1 MQRTTE
7 ITRKTMKTTIQTIKV
22 ITKTTI
28 TIIKS
33 IITAI
38 RSLISAI
45 IAGGWIAII
54 IVVVIC
60 SIAMICSSI
69 FGIFFLNE
77 KDISSKSMN
86 SVIKEINLELTNK
99 ITEIEKNVQYDEYE
113 VNYNIAN
120 WKDILLLYTVIISNG
135 KEQSDVIILNNKRI
149 SELKKIFW
157 EMNIITS
164 SIEEVDKD
172 IEVTDEENNI
182 KIERKKIKI
191 LHINITNKSLQEMV
205 DFYNLNNKQR
215 EQLIELQKDEYNSM
229 WSYLLYGTQDYE
241 NNIVQV
247 ALSQVG
253 NIGGEKFWSW
263 YGFKSRVEWCAIF
276 VSWCAEQCGY
286 INSGIIPRFASC
298 DYGVNFFRSNGTWK
312 EKNYTPAP
320 GDIIFFDWDVNGI
333 VDHVGIVEKILNG
346 SVYTIEGNANDKCQQ
361 LEYKLN
367 SNIIFGYGTIN

>member
-7 ITRKTMKTTIQTIKV
+7 ITRKTMKTTIQTIKA

-135 KEQSDVIILNNKRI
+135 KE
-149 SELKKIFW
+149 
-157 EMNIITS
+157 
-164 SIEEVDKD
+164 
-172 IEVTDEENNI
+172 
-182 KIERKKIKI
+182 
-191 LHINITNKSLQEMV
+191 
-205 DFYNLNNKQR
+205 
-215 EQLIELQKDEYNSM
+215 
-229 WSYLLYGTQDYE
+229 
-241 NNIVQV
+241 
-247 ALSQVG
+247 
-253 NIGGEKFWSW
+253 
-263 YGFKSRVEWCAIF
+263 
-276 VSWCAEQCGY
+276 
-286 INSGIIPRFASC
+286 
-298 DYGVNFFRSNGTWK
+298 
-312 EKNYTPAP
+312 
-320 GDIIFFDWDVNGI
+320 
-333 VDHVGIVEKILNG
+333 
-346 SVYTIEGNANDKCQQ
+346 
-361 LEYKLN
+361 
-367 SNIIFGYGTIN
+367 